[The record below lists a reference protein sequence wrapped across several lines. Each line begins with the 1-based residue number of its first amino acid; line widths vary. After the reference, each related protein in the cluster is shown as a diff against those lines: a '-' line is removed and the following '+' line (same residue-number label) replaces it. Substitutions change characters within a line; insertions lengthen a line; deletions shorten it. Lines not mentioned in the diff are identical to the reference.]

1 MGFEF
6 VYAYL
11 ENISWFFW
19 LGLIAASAA
28 IIALAVM
35 RANNDID
42 IDDWK
47 PMMIGGIVVW
57 FMFLFVCLSP
67 GMDHIQRVRSQVIKP
82 YITPT
87 VVEEKTHETIYCP
100 SNQSTNNILCIPS
113 SVTN

>member
-1 MGFEF
+1 MGFEYI
-6 VYAYL
+6 YAYL

-28 IIALAVM
+28 IIVLAVM

-82 YITPT
+82 LVP
-87 VVEEKTHETIYCP
+87 VVEETPHETIHCP
-100 SNQSTNNILCIPS
+100 SNQSTNNILCIS
-113 SVTN
+113 ASVTN